1 MKTLKII
8 AIALLI
14 NSSLFSQSID
24 SLSISKK
31 RRMLNVEIVSTAGL
45 KYDGIF
51 ISADDKKTVFYNK
64 TNSNFLSI
72 ANNDIYEIKLK
83 RKYTF
88 GKSFGYNMIAFS
100 IISSELIMPLFD
112 GDAIMIP
119 PSFLVG
125 FASTLFGVPTSLL
138 VSKYSRNR
146 DHIDIDYVIDENNS
160 YDIVKPFL
168 QKNNKTFLLKNV
180 DTIKEIISIKDT
192 LSLKKRLKPQLNKHP
207 LYVNKVHL
215 SLGTSATFD
224 NIEKEFIEN
233 LKSSDFNDKIYD
245 DNNFTTSRFNIGLS
259 LNLKDNIRLYSQY
272 ASKNSMSQIGGRT
285 IADDAVY
292 LESYYSTL
300 GVGIE
305 YVFKPT
311 NKLLLKKYEFSL
323 KAGIENNFLDYKIW
337 YSRADSETNSQTYY
351 KIVNKKY
358 NIPSIE
364 LGGSFNYY
372 ISRNMSFKASLVGS
386 AMLPYKYEGIED
398 MSVSGDKVST
408 GEIKVNVFSFKP
420 MIGIEFSL

>member
-1 MKTLKII
+1 MKTFKII

-51 ISADDKKTVFYNK
+51 ISADDKKTVFYNNTYK
-64 TNSNFLSI
+64 TFFSI

-88 GKSFGYNMIAFS
+88 GKSFGYNMIGFA

-112 GDAIMIP
+112 GDAMMIP
-119 PSFLVG
+119 PSFFVG

-138 VSKYSRNR
+138 ISKFSRNR
-146 DHIDIDYVIDENNS
+146 DHLNIDYVIDKNNS

-168 QKNNKTFLLKNV
+168 QKNNKTFLSKNG

-192 LSLKKRLKPQLNKHP
+192 LKLKKRIKPKLNKHP

-215 SLGTSATFD
+215 LLGTSATFD
-224 NIEKEFIEN
+224 NIEKEFSRN
-233 LKSSDFNDKIYD
+233 LKVSDFNDKIFD
-245 DNNFTTSRFNIGLS
+245 DHGLTTARFNVGLS

-272 ASKNSMSQIGGRT
+272 ASKNTMTQIGGRT
-285 IADDAVY
+285 IADDGIY

-300 GVGIE
+300 GVGVE

-311 NKLLLKKYEFSL
+311 NKLLLKKYDFSI
-323 KAGIENNFLDYKIW
+323 KAGIENNFLDYRIW
-337 YSRADSETNSQTYY
+337 YTRAYSEANPQTYY
-351 KIVNKKY
+351 KIINKKY

-372 ISRNMSFKASLVGS
+372 ISRNMSFKASLIGS
-386 AMLPYKYEGIED
+386 AMLPFKYEGIED
-398 MSVSGDKVST
+398 VSVNGDKIST

-420 MIGIEFSL
+420 MIGLEFSL